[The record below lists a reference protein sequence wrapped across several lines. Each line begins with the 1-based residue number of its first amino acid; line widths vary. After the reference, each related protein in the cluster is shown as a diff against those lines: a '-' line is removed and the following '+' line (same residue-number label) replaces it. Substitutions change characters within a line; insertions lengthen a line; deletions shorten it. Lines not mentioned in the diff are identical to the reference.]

1 MVRSSPKRMLI
12 DLGVTVLIL
21 SGAVLLSLALS
32 TVDDDNNPFAM
43 AVFIL
48 AVSLVARF
56 TEGYL
61 WGIGA
66 SLVGTFCV
74 NYIFTYPF
82 WNFDVTYPGYPL
94 TVMVM
99 LIVSILISALTSRAK
114 HQEQLRLEMERER
127 VHADLLRAVA
137 HDIRTPLA
145 SILGAASALQE
156 QELSGEDQRGMIDS
170 IQKDAKWLVRV
181 TENLLS
187 VTRFSGNDARLQK
200 QDEVLEEIVGSAVI
214 KYRRTPGALPVQV
227 DMPEEILIVPMDA
240 TLIEQVLINLFDN
253 VSTHGQTA
261 THIWLTIARQGD
273 RVLLRV
279 EDDGVGI
286 PAGQL
291 PRVFDGSARQ
301 IAQSRPDDRRSM
313 GIGLSVCRSIVHAHG
328 GEMSASTS
336 ARGGAA
342 FEFYLPCSEAKNV

>member
-1 MVRSSPKRMLI
+1 MVRSSPQRMLI
-12 DLGVTVLIL
+12 DLGLTVLIL
-21 SGAVLLSLALS
+21 SGAVLLSLVLS

-200 QDEVLEEIVGSAVI
+200 QDEVLEEIVGSAVL
-214 KYRRTPGALPVQV
+214 KYHRSDTALPVSV
-227 DMPEEILIVPMDA
+227 DVPRDILLVPMDA
-240 TLIEQVLINLFDN
+240 TLIEQVLLNLFDN
-253 VSTHGQTA
+253 VSAHAEGA
-261 THIWLTIARQGD
+261 TRIWLHIAQEGD
-273 RVLLRV
+273 RVTLSI
-279 EDDGVGI
+279 EDDGCGI
-286 PAGQL
+286 SPGL
-291 PRVFDGSARQ
+291 PPQPLREAVAPVRP
-301 IAQSRPDDRRSM
+301 RPDDRRNM
-313 GIGLSVCRSIVHAHG
+313 GIGLSVCRSIVRAHG
-328 GEMSASTS
+328 GELSVSKSKTH
-336 ARGGAA
+336 GGLCVR
-342 FEFYLPCSEAKNV
+342 FYLPLAERKS